1 MAGDLLVR
9 GGTLVDGTATAQA
22 TRADVRVRDR
32 VIVEVGAN
40 LAADGEPEIDAGG
53 AIVAPGFIDC
63 HTHYDPSVWWDPLL
77 DPMPQH
83 GVTTVVTGN
92 CSLSL
97 TPVRA
102 ADRVGASDVFG
113 FIEDIPVD
121 AFSTGIPW
129 TWESYAEW
137 SDALRMHGTAVN
149 IAALVGHSNLRVY
162 VMGDDAWDR
171 AATPD
176 ERERLA
182 GVLAESLAAGALG
195 LSTSFV
201 DTDRHAHA
209 VPSRA
214 ADADEFVALID
225 VLGRRAGRRTGCSSS
240 CPGSRTSTVSS
251 TTSSGSRA
259 GAAPRGVACTWNQ
272 LAQNSRDPSRA
283 ERLIEQ
289 AHQLHADGCRV
300 YAQVSPRPFNLN
312 VSFDQSPAFIAVPA
326 WSRLIQLSPDEK
338 RRELADEAWRAQ
350 ARADWDKVGDGFTI
364 FPVSRLDR
372 VRLTSVAPGQE
383 RFLGATFADVVAE
396 RGGHPSDVLADWV
409 LEHDLAP
416 GLMAESLSNNDG
428 VKVAEL
434 LADST
439 TVVGAS
445 DAGAHLQ
452 MMCGAGDS
460 TLLLTEHVR
469 DGGYL
474 GLEAAVHELTG
485 RIATTFGIPGRGRG
499 RAGLRRRPRG
509 LRARRALLPA
519 RHLRVR
525 SSRRCAATHASARWL
540 PRHRR
545 RRHRDATGRRRD
557 RRTAGRPDRRR
568 RDERAVAMSSVPLV
582 VVSSD
587 THIGPLIE
595 QQLRDYCPSAH
606 LDDFDAFVAAH
617 REAACGTRARRFRR
631 PPELAAPRGTTT
643 STSAC
648 ATWIAT
654 ASPPR

>member
-9 GGTLVDGTATAQA
+9 GGTVVDGTGAPA

-32 VIVEVGAN
+32 VIVEVDTN
-40 LAADGEPEIDAGG
+40 LSPDGEAEIDAGG

-63 HTHYDPSVWWDPLL
+63 HTHYDPSVWWDPLV

-102 ADRVGASDVFG
+102 ADRTRAADVFG

-121 AFSTGIPW
+121 AFATGIPW

-162 VMGDDAWDR
+162 VMGDDAWER

-176 ERERLA
+176 ETERLA
-182 GVLAESLAAGALG
+182 AVLAECLAAGALG
-195 LSTSFV
+195 LSTSFI

-209 VPSRA
+209 GAEPRR
-214 ADADEFVALID
+214 
-225 VLGRRAGRRTGCSSS
+225 GRRRVPCVDRRARPR
-240 CPGSRTSTVSS
+240 PGHARVLEFLPWIKDID
-251 TTSSGSRA
+251 RQLDDIERVA
-259 GAAPRGVACTWNQ
+259 RWCAPRGVASTWNQ

-289 AHQLHADGCRV
+289 AHQLHDDGCRV

-312 VSFDQSPAFIAVPA
+312 VSFDQTPAFIAVPA

-338 RRELADEAWRAQ
+338 RRQLADESWRTQ
-350 ARADWDKVGDGFTI
+350 ARADWEKVGDGFTI
-364 FPVSRLDR
+364 FPVNGLER
-372 VRLTSVAPGQE
+372 VRLTSVRPGEE
-383 RFLGATFADVVAE
+383 RFLGATFADVVAA

-416 GLMAESLSNNDG
+416 GMTAESLSNNDG
-428 VKVAEL
+428 GKVAEL
-434 LADST
+434 VADST

-469 DGGYL
+469 DGGHL
-474 GLEAAVHELTG
+474 CLESAVHELTG
-485 RIATTFGIPGRGRG
+485 RIAMTFGIPGRGVVAPGYVGDLVVFALDELSYEPDTFVHDLPGGAPRLTRPPG
-499 RAGLRRRPRG
+499 GFRATIVGGAVTQREG
-509 LRARRALLPA
+509 
-519 RHLRVR
+519 V
-525 SSRRCAATHASARWL
+525 
-540 PRHRR
+540 
-545 RRHRDATGRRRD
+545 ATGARP
-557 RRTAGRPDRRR
+557 AGPIDAGA
-568 RDERAVAMSSVPLV
+568 ER
-582 VVSSD
+582 
-587 THIGPLIE
+587 
-595 QQLRDYCPSAH
+595 
-606 LDDFDAFVAAH
+606 
-617 REAACGTRARRFRR
+617 
-631 PPELAAPRGTTT
+631 
-643 STSAC
+643 
-648 ATWIAT
+648 
-654 ASPPR
+654 

>member
-9 GGTLVDGTATAQA
+9 GGTIVDGTANSEA

-32 VIVEVGAN
+32 VIVEVGAD
-40 LAADGEPEIDAGG
+40 LERDGEPEIDAGG

-63 HTHYDPSVWWDPLL
+63 HTHYDPSVWWDPLV

-102 ADRVGASDVFG
+102 ADRTRASDVFG
-113 FIEDIPVD
+113 FIEDIPVG
-121 AFSTGIPW
+121 AFETGIPW

-149 IAALVGHSNLRVY
+149 VAALVGHSNLRVY
-162 VMGDDAWDR
+162 VMGDDAWER

-176 ERERLA
+176 ERDRLA
-182 GVLAESLAAGALG
+182 AVLAECLGAGALG

-201 DTDRHAHA
+201 DTDRHAHP

-214 ADADEFVALID
+214 ADTDEFLALID
-225 VLGRRAGRRTGCSSS
+225 SLARAPGGARVLEFLPWIKEIDRQLDDIERVAHWCG
-240 CPGSRTSTVSS
+240 
-251 TTSSGSRA
+251 
-259 GAAPRGVACTWNQ
+259 PRGVACTWNQ

-289 AHQLHADGCRV
+289 AHQLHNEGCGV

-312 VSFDQSPAFIAVPA
+312 VSFDQTPAFIAVPA

-338 RRELADEAWRAQ
+338 RRQLADESWRAQ

-364 FPVSRLDR
+364 FPVNGLER
-372 VRLTSVAPGQE
+372 VRLTSVRSGEE
-383 RFLGATFADVVAE
+383 RFLGATFADVVAA

-409 LEHDLAP
+409 IEHDLAP
-416 GLMAESLSNNDG
+416 GMTAESLSNNDSG
-428 VKVAEL
+428 KLAEL
-434 LADST
+434 VADST

-469 DGGYL
+469 DSRTL
-474 GLEAAVHELTG
+474 SLEAAVHELTG
-485 RIATTFGIPGRGRG
+485 RIATTFGIRDRGVVAPGYVGDLVVFALDELSYLPDTFVHDLPGGAPRLTRPPGG
-499 RAGLRRRPRG
+499 FRATVVAGT
-509 LRARRALLPA
+509 
-519 RHLRVR
+519 V
-525 SSRRCAATHASARWL
+525 TQ
-540 PRHRR
+540 
-545 RRHRDATGRRRD
+545 RDGVATG
-557 RRTAGRPDRRR
+557 ARP
-568 RDERAVAMSSVPLV
+568 A
-582 VVSSD
+582 
-587 THIGPLIE
+587 GPL
-595 QQLRDYCPSAH
+595 
-606 LDDFDAFVAAH
+606 
-617 REAACGTRARRFRR
+617 G
-631 PPELAAPRGTTT
+631 
-643 STSAC
+643 
-648 ATWIAT
+648 
-654 ASPPR
+654 

>member
-32 VIVEVGAN
+32 IIVEVGAN
-40 LAADGEPEIDAGG
+40 LEADGEPEIDAGG

-102 ADRVGASDVFG
+102 ADRLRASDVFG

-121 AFSTGIPW
+121 AFATGIPW

-176 ERERLA
+176 ERARLA
-182 GVLAESLAAGALG
+182 AVLAESLAAGALG

-214 ADADEFVALID
+214 AAADEFVTLID
-225 VLGRRAGRRTGCSSS
+225 VLGRA
-240 CPGSRTSTVSS
+240 PG
-251 TTSSGSRA
+251 
-259 GAAPRGVACTWNQ
+259 GARVLEFLPWIKDIDRQLDDIERVARWCGARGVACTWNQ

-338 RRELADEAWRAQ
+338 RRQLGDESWRAQ
-350 ARADWDKVGDGFTI
+350 ARTDWDKVGDGFTI
-364 FPVSRLDR
+364 FPVTRLDR

-383 RFLGATFADVVAE
+383 RFLGATFADVVVA

-428 VKVAEL
+428 IKVAEL

-445 DAGAHLQ
+445 DAGAPLP

-474 GLEAAVHELTG
+474 RLEAAVHELTG
-485 RIATTFGIPGRGRG
+485 RIATTFGIPLRGVVAPGYGGDLVVFALDELSYAPDTFVSDLPGGAPRLTRPPG
-499 RAGLRRRPRG
+499 GFRATVVGGTVTQQEGVATGARPAG
-509 LRARRALLPA
+509 PIDAGAT
-519 RHLRVR
+519 
-525 SSRRCAATHASARWL
+525 SRR
-540 PRHRR
+540 
-545 RRHRDATGRRRD
+545 
-557 RRTAGRPDRRR
+557 
-568 RDERAVAMSSVPLV
+568 
-582 VVSSD
+582 
-587 THIGPLIE
+587 
-595 QQLRDYCPSAH
+595 
-606 LDDFDAFVAAH
+606 
-617 REAACGTRARRFRR
+617 
-631 PPELAAPRGTTT
+631 
-643 STSAC
+643 
-648 ATWIAT
+648 
-654 ASPPR
+654 

>member
-1 MAGDLLVR
+1 MSGDLLVR
-9 GGTLVDGTATAQA
+9 GGMLVDGTATSKA

-32 VIVEVGAN
+32 IIVEIGAN
-40 LAADGEPEIDAGG
+40 LRPDGEPEIDATG

-63 HTHYDPSVWWDPLL
+63 HTHYDPSVWWDPLV

-102 ADRVGASDVFG
+102 ADRMRASDVFG
-113 FIEDIPVD
+113 FIEDIPID
-121 AFSTGIPW
+121 AFDTGIPW

-162 VMGDDAWDR
+162 VMGDDAWER
-171 AATPD
+171 AATLD
-176 ERERLA
+176 ECERL
-182 GVLAESLAAGALG
+182 GVVLAECLAAGALG

-225 VLGRRAGRRTGCSSS
+225 VLGRA
-240 CPGSRTSTVSS
+240 
-251 TTSSGSRA
+251 SG
-259 GAAPRGVACTWNQ
+259 GARVLEFLPWIKDIDRQLDDIDRVARWCGPRGVSCTWNQ

-312 VSFDQSPAFIAVPA
+312 VSFDQTPAFIAVPA
-326 WSRLIQLSPDEK
+326 WSRLIQLPPDGK
-338 RRELADEAWRAQ
+338 RHQLADESWRAQ

-364 FPVSRLDR
+364 FPVNGLER
-372 VRLTSVAPGQE
+372 VRLTSVRAGEE
-383 RFLGATFADVVAE
+383 RFLGRTFADVVAA

-416 GLMAESLSNNDG
+416 GMTAESLSNNDG
-428 VKVAEL
+428 GKVAEL
-434 LADST
+434 VADGT

-469 DGGYL
+469 DGGHL
-474 GLEAAVHELTG
+474 SLESAVHELTA
-485 RIATTFGIPGRGRG
+485 RLATAFGIPGRG
-499 RAGLRRRPRG
+499 
-509 LRARRALLPA
+509 
-519 RHLRVR
+519 V
-525 SSRRCAATHASARWL
+525 
-540 PRHRR
+540 
-545 RRHRDATGRRRD
+545 
-557 RRTAGRPDRRR
+557 
-568 RDERAVAMSSVPLV
+568 VAPGYVGDLV
-582 VVSSD
+582 VF
-587 THIGPLIE
+587 
-595 QQLRDYCPSAH
+595 A
-606 LDDFDAFVAAH
+606 LDELSYEPDAFVHDLPGGAP
-617 REAACGTRARRFRR
+617 RLTR
-631 PPELAAPRGTTT
+631 PPGGFR
-643 STSAC
+643 STIVAGAITQQEGVATGARPAGPIDAGASA
-648 ATWIAT
+648 
-654 ASPPR
+654 